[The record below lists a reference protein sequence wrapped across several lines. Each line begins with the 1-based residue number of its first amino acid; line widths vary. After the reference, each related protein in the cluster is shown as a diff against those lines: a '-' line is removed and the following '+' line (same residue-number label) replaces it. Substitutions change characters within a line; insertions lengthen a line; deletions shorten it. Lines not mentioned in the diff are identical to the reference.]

1 MTGEADPRTLRAVTQ
16 DLIDLTTR
24 LRKLVAIRDG
34 LPPGSPDRRAAEDRI
49 EALMRRIWCV
59 KDEPVERREA

>member
-1 MTGEADPRTLRAVTQ
+1 MTAEVDPRTLRAVTQ

-34 LPPGSPDRRAAEDRI
+34 LAPGSPERRAAEDRI
-49 EALMRRIWCV
+49 EALMRRIWSF
-59 KDEPVERREA
+59 KDEPGERREA